1 MYDFE
6 STIPIPFTGSA
17 ITSAGEGDFIIF
29 LLHTCTGTRHIIII
43 IIIVLYAVCFSS
55 ASTAPASKQLIIY
68 ILTP

>member
-6 STIPIPFTGSA
+6 STVPVPFTGSA

-29 LLHTCTGTRHIIII
+29 LLHTCTSTWHIII

-68 ILTP
+68 IVTP

>member
-43 IIIVLYAVCFSS
+43 IIVLYAVCFSS